1 MRGARSLQLAFLAL
15 AHAQLIWG
23 YAVSAKRT
31 EEVQVPV
38 NGATYI
44 GSQVDAQDVFL
55 GAWLYFTAY
64 YFCSSPQHIGVPYAQ
79 PPVGGLRFRKPV
91 AFTPNGTIVAQTYGP
106 RCLQSAIVNDAS
118 EDCLTLNIWRPH
130 GITGP
135 LPVMVWICKWVLSN
149 EKLGAHNISDGGS
162 FILGESSSYPGYG
175 IVGKSVEMVSRPPY
189 TTAPPITN
197 VYITLNRQTMNKG
210 AANLGLYDQRMAIE
224 WVQKNI
230 QYFGGD
236 PTKVTLFGESA
247 GGISVSYQMMYR
259 GGQINNAFRA
269 AIMQSGAPSSFKS
282 SPQDNSARQQ
292 AYDEIASQTGC
303 SQARDSFECLRTID
317 VNRLQEAHVATY
329 KLPPDALAF
338 ANFPTAYGPVTVS
351 DAQVVQLSEAHLEFH
366 LSANLDEGTWFV
378 AATSFFLD
386 LLGFF
391 NSKRPGLSIGLSP
404 FISSPMCALYPNVP
418 AAGSPYNTGSETFGR
433 SYNYKWAAAP
443 RRQFIRAATSRG
455 QKVWSYMFSQ
465 PTAGSPPEYGIS
477 HASEI
482 SYIFGGLPPN
492 ATQES
497 KDVSDKMMINFA
509 TALSPQPD
517 GSNLPAWPTYGN
529 LKNMLQLKAN
539 DYSTISDTFR
549 EAPVQYIL
557 NTILVGLNT
566 PRCFNKRRLFH
577 YDTSAPFS
585 LVQGRAI
592 SRSFPAHIV
601 QYSVTRSRSYRS
613 RRTRGSVRF
622 NWVRSCFRISCP
634 LQMAVAIINQL
645 PGAARWFSVVYEPRV
660 RQTKV
665 QQAKHHNKSCIGA

>member
-23 YAVSAKRT
+23 YAVPAKRT

-55 GAWLYFTAY
+55 GAWSYFTAY
-64 YFCSSPQHIGVPYAQ
+64 YFCSSPQHIGIPYAQ

-91 AFTPNGTIVAQTYGP
+91 AFTPNGTVVAQTYGP

-135 LPVMVWICKWVLSN
+135 LPVMVWIY
-149 EKLGAHNISDGGS
+149 GGS

-175 IVGKSVEMVSRPPY
+175 IVGKSVEMGQPVIYVSMNYRLGFFGFP
-189 TTAPPITN
+189 
-197 VYITLNRQTMNKG
+197 VGKQTMNKG

-338 ANFPTAYGPVTVS
+338 ANFPTAYGPVTIS
-351 DAQVVQLSEAHLEFH
+351 GDDFLPSSTTSIIRSGKYANIPMISG
-366 LSANLDEGTWFV
+366 SNLDEGTWFV

-433 SYNYKWAAAP
+433 SYNYKWAAAVVGDYLFTAP

-492 ATQES
+492 ATQGS
-497 KDVSDKMMINFA
+497 KDVSDKMMRYWINFA
-509 TALSPQPD
+509 IALSPQPD

-557 NTILVGLNT
+557 NTILVGL
-566 PRCFNKRRLFH
+566 
-577 YDTSAPFS
+577 
-585 LVQGRAI
+585 V
-592 SRSFPAHIV
+592 
-601 QYSVTRSRSYRS
+601 
-613 RRTRGSVRF
+613 
-622 NWVRSCFRISCP
+622 
-634 LQMAVAIINQL
+634 
-645 PGAARWFSVVYEPRV
+645 
-660 RQTKV
+660 
-665 QQAKHHNKSCIGA
+665 